1 MERFEEAT
9 VPTARTGAVL
19 VAHDGRL
26 YVWGGHTQVI
36 EGEGEDRFIVDV
48 ELPDP
53 DTGESFMEV
62 MDIETRM
69 WCRFP
74 TRGSVPQVGNGS
86 VIAVVG
92 AKLYLFGGWNDNNFS
107 ADIFVFDTA
116 SRAWECIETTQGG
129 PVAKYRTGMVAHGT
143 KLYVFGGV
151 GKPFNCTSMRGATF
165 IENRSFSF
173 EFNYGWNNEMH
184 EFDTKTRL
192 WSELQC
198 SGNRPPPIGDFTLNK
213 IDKKRALLF
222 AGRLQQTT
230 YNSYYIVNL
239 ETAHWSG
246 PFEPSSPDQAWPAPR
261 CLHSSAC
268 LVEPDSE
275 MAALHQQLITFWG
288 KGSDNK
294 HVEDIWILH
303 IASTTWREL
312 KAGAGLMARM
322 WQMTCSHHYG
332 DMRTDVI
339 MFGGNKRRQSK
350 FDKHVMTALT
360 VFRFGIVEDL
370 QSMCMSVICQH
381 WEGFEPLLPQLPP
394 VLQSALRKH
403 RHTLRELFYPV
414 AGDYVACA

>member
-62 MDIETRM
+62 MDIETRYWRVIEVVSDLYMQPILSFCLYWHRM

-151 GKPFNCTSMRGATF
+151 GKPLNCTSMRGATF

-184 EFDTKTRL
+184 EFDTKT
-192 WSELQC
+192 SKCFQFVC
-198 SGNRPPPIGDFTLNK
+198 TCYDCACI
-213 IDKKRALLF
+213 
-222 AGRLQQTT
+222 
-230 YNSYYIVNL
+230 IV
-239 ETAHWSG
+239 G
-246 PFEPSSPDQAWPAPR
+246 
-261 CLHSSAC
+261 
-268 LVEPDSE
+268 
-275 MAALHQQLITFWG
+275 
-288 KGSDNK
+288 
-294 HVEDIWILH
+294 
-303 IASTTWREL
+303 
-312 KAGAGLMARM
+312 
-322 WQMTCSHHYG
+322 
-332 DMRTDVI
+332 
-339 MFGGNKRRQSK
+339 
-350 FDKHVMTALT
+350 
-360 VFRFGIVEDL
+360 
-370 QSMCMSVICQH
+370 
-381 WEGFEPLLPQLPP
+381 
-394 VLQSALRKH
+394 
-403 RHTLRELFYPV
+403 
-414 AGDYVACA
+414 